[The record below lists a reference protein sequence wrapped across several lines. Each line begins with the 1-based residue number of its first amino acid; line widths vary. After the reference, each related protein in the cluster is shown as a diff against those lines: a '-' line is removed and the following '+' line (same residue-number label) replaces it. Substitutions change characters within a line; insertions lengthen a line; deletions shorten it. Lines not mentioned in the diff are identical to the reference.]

1 MLALHEAKARKGVKP
16 LLPRI
21 LTTQRNGS
29 EPFRLGDVPLDRK
42 VAHFW
47 RWAASDFLGNTFRGW
62 LAEYIVAVDFG
73 VDTKPRNDWE
83 AYDLTF
89 AGLKIEVKS
98 SAYIQSWSQL
108 WLSRPKFSIR
118 PARAWDPDTNEFL
131 PDIKRHSDV
140 YVFAVQHY
148 QDQASLDPLDFSQWT
163 FLVVPTSAINMRHP
177 TQKSI
182 GLASIKAL
190 GATGVSFGQVRAAVS
205 AVGDGVRE
213 AV

>member
-1 MLALHEAKARKGVKP
+1 
-16 LLPRI
+16 LP
-21 LTTQRNGS
+21 TQRNGS
-29 EPFRLGDVPLDRK
+29 EPFHIGEVPLDRT

-47 RWAASDFLGNTFRGW
+47 RWAASDLVGNTFRGW
-62 LAEYIVAVDFG
+62 LAEYIVAVDLR

-98 SAYIQSWSQL
+98 SAYIQSWSQVR
-108 WLSRPKFSIR
+108 LSRPTFSIR

-140 YVFAVQHY
+140 YVFALQHH

-163 FLVVPTSAINMRHP
+163 FFVVPTSAINTRHP

-182 GLASIKAL
+182 GLASIKEL